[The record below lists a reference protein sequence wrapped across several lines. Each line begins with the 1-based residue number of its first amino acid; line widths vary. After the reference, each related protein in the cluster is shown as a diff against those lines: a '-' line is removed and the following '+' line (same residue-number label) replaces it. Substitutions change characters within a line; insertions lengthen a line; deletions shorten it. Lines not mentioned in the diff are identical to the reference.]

1 MHSCPI
7 CKNGELK
14 PGVVTVTLER
24 DSSIVLLKNVPA
36 KVCDNCAS
44 YFLDSQTTRRVLE
57 KGENSF
63 KNGAE
68 LEVLQLQAA

>member
-1 MHSCPI
+1 MNTCPI
-7 CKNGELK
+7 CKNGELR
-14 PGVVTVTLER
+14 PGAATVTLER
-24 DSSIVLLKNVPA
+24 NGSIVLLKNAPA

-57 KGENSF
+57 KSEISL

-68 LEVLQLQAA
+68 LEVLQLHEA

>member
-1 MHSCPI
+1 MHTCPI
-7 CKNGELK
+7 CKNGDLK
-14 PGVVTVTLER
+14 PGAVTVTLER
-24 DSSIVLLKNVPA
+24 DGAIVLLKNVPA
-36 KVCDNCAS
+36 KVCDNCTS

-57 KGENSF
+57 KGENSL

>member
-1 MHSCPI
+1 MHICPI

-14 PGVVTVTLER
+14 LGAVTVTLER
-24 DSSIVLLKNVPA
+24 DGSIVLLKNVPA
-36 KVCDNCAS
+36 KVCNNCAS

-57 KGENSF
+57 KGENSL

>member
-1 MHSCPI
+1 MNSCPI
-7 CKNGELK
+7 CKNGALQ
-14 PGVVTVTLER
+14 PGAVTVTLER
-24 DSSIVLLKNVPA
+24 DGSIVLLKNVPA

-57 KGENSF
+57 KGENSL